1 MSDFKKYF
9 PIFKQNSNIVY
20 LDSGASA
27 QKPSCVL
34 DGMSK
39 FYSETYANIH
49 RGLYAFSE
57 KSTEMYDEVREK
69 VAKFIGANSS
79 SEIIFTKGTTEAIN
93 LVASSFGRLLKTDDE
108 IIVSEVEHHSNLL
121 PWKNLEETVGVKV
134 KYLPVLN
141 DGVLDYDWL
150 KQNIS
155 EKTKLVCVTG
165 QSNVLGLKNDVKKIV
180 EVAHSVGAK
189 VLIDGAQLT
198 VHSKVDVSLWNVD
211 FYVFSG
217 HKIYG
222 PTGIGVLY
230 GKYELLDVMPPY
242 QFGGDMVESVSFDD
256 VVFKPVPSKFEAGTP
271 PIAEVVGLGYAIDFL
286 QSVGMDEIEKH
297 GRVLTEYLLEKLLKI
312 DGVKLLSS
320 KDSNSIVSF
329 VIDGVSSF
337 DIGLML
343 GQKGVCVRVGKHCA
357 EPLHKRLGV
366 ESSIRVSFGI
376 YNDES
381 DVDKFIE
388 ALNKVL
394 NMLR

>member
-1 MSDFKKYF
+1 MSDFRRYF
-9 PIFKQNSNIVY
+9 PIFKQNQNIVY

-57 KSTEMYDEVREK
+57 KSTEMYDEVRDK
-69 VAKFIGANSS
+69 VAKFIGAKSS
-79 SEIIFTKGTTEAIN
+79 SEIVFTNGTP
-93 LVASSFGRLLKTDDE
+93 DDE
-108 IIVSEVEHHSNLL
+108 IIVSEEEHHSNLL
-121 PWKNLEETVGVKV
+121 PWKNLEDTVGVKV
-134 KYLPVLN
+134 KYLPVL
-141 DGVLDYDWL
+141 DDCVLDYEWL
-150 KQNIS
+150 EQNIS
-155 EKTKLVCVTG
+155 EKTKLVCVSG
-165 QSNVLGLKNDVKKIV
+165 QSNVLGLKNDIKKIV
-180 EVAHSVGAK
+180 EIAHSVGAK

-198 VHSKVDVSLWNVD
+198 VHSKVDVGLWDVD
-211 FYVFSG
+211 FYVLSG

-230 GKYELLDVMPPY
+230 GKYELLDMMPPY
-242 QFGGDMVESVSFDD
+242 QFGGDMVESVSLDK
-256 VVFKPVPSKFEAGTP
+256 VIFKPVPSKFEAGTP

-286 QSVGMDEIEKH
+286 QSIGMDEIEKH

-312 DGVKLLSS
+312 GGVKLLSS

-329 VIDGVSSF
+329 VVDGVSPF

-357 EPLHKRLGV
+357 EPLHKRFGV
-366 ESSIRVSFGI
+366 ESSIRVSFGL

-381 DVDKFIE
+381 DIDKFID
-388 ALNKVL
+388 AFNKVL
-394 NMLR
+394 SMLR